1 MELILSYKK
10 CNDKDN
16 EVRMVIVSVSSDV
29 KVKVRHALSF
39 LE

>member
-1 MELILSYKK
+1 MGLILSYKK

-16 EVRMVIVSVSSDV
+16 EVRMMIVSVSSGT

-39 LE
+39 S